1 MCTCNP
7 ENTVF
12 VCSPVGPN
20 EDYHQLPKRLNCKI
34 VNYCRLLVEKK
45 LQAERVQCYGR
56 CNLLTFNSVSFDI
69 VAGAGEA

>member
-1 MCTCNP
+1 MKIII
-7 ENTVF
+7 
-12 VCSPVGPN
+12 S
-20 EDYHQLPKRLNCKI
+20 YPKRLNCKI

-69 VAGAGEA
+69 VAGASEA